1 MSVYWFCVWRT
12 NNDATRQIKL
22 SWLGP
27 IDYVAKWWSTLLP
40 NDHLALATSYFL
52 FLFLF
57 WVQNVP
63 LVWSYS
69 EGSDVYLIH
78 LYIYICKYLYKHT
91 ISSCFFC
98 YNKLSVKSRSEK
110 NMEKSIKSV
119 ENTIVVQVTFFLH
132 NFWHYHAYYHT
143 AAWVRAKVKT
153 CYIKR
158 NLTYRTNPTW
168 RALVNTLNRHC

>member
-1 MSVYWFCVWRT
+1 MIGPNWLCGQMMKYSASWWPFSSCHIILSFPFSFLGSERT
-12 NNDATRQIKL
+12 FGLELLGRIWCL
-22 SWLGP
+22 SHSF
-27 IDYVAKWWSTLLP
+27 I
-40 NDHLALATSYFL
+40 
-52 FLFLF
+52 
-57 WVQNVP
+57 
-63 LVWSYS
+63 
-69 EGSDVYLIH
+69 
-78 LYIYICKYLYKHT
+78 YIYICKYLYKHT

-143 AAWVRAKVKT
+143 AAWVRAKAKT